1 MGLIGPPRSDTNTQA
16 SDGCSRLNL
25 RKEIPVLDA
34 IKARPQCLALAS
46 GNAGVGGAISFG
58 PDLDDRPDQLA
69 IFAAMILLDVMAPG
83 GAQWAGRAAP
93 ATTTPTA
100 GRVDHHSRLAKNVGR
115 GLS

>member
-58 PDLDDRPDQLA
+58 PDLD
-69 IFAAMILLDVMAPG
+69 
-83 GAQWAGRAAP
+83 
-93 ATTTPTA
+93 
-100 GRVDHHSRLAKNVGR
+100 VGLISLPFSLR
-115 GLS
+115 